1 MQGSGISGLAMSA
14 HKSKSAARQNRDTMN
29 YFLWIE
35 EKQQGPYE
43 RKQVV
48 DMLLQGIITKQTPC
62 WVEGGTA
69 EWKPV
74 EVAVQS
80 PPAPEG
86 ESAFLLNFAS
96 GAIFVVGFLM
106 MLWGCLGAVEESTQE
121 ERSAIRQGM
130 YTLQFGFGFVILSLG
145 LILRALVR
153 LIRKP

>member
-1 MQGSGISGLAMSA
+1 MSA

-62 WVEGGTA
+62 W
-69 EWKPV
+69 KPV
-74 EVAVQS
+74 DVAVQS

-121 ERSAIRQGM
+121 ERSAIRQGV